1 MSRVTN
7 RLTSRGALAIRAPGM
22 HADGRG
28 LYLRVDQAG
37 GRSWVLIY
45 HLNRRRREMGLGG
58 LDAVGL
64 GRARELAE
72 EAREAVRRGDDPILM
87 RKAAKAP
94 PQGRT
99 FEAVA
104 SDVLDELEKGWKSP
118 KSRPQWEASLT
129 QHAPAIWKADVA
141 EVDTDMVLECL
152 KPIWT
157 TLPETARRVRGR
169 IERVLD
175 AAKVKGLRTGEN
187 PARWGGHLA
196 VLLASTR
203 AMKKH
208 HAAMPY
214 AEVPAFIT
222 KLASRESISALAL
235 RFIILT
241 ACRSGEVRGALWSEI
256 KGDVWIVPASRMK
269 AKAEHR
275 VPLSDAALAVLAE
288 IPVEA
293 RRDLIFPGTTGN
305 ALTDAAVSK
314 VLRIN
319 GQAEATVHGF
329 RSSFRDWGGDCTT
342 HSREVL
348 EQALAHRVGDATERA
363 YRRRDAFEKRRML
376 MDAWADHCLGR
387 SGRVIQM
394 KDRA

>member
-45 HLNRRRREMGLGG
+45 HHQRRRREMGLGG
-58 LDAVGL
+58 LDAVSL
-64 GRARELAE
+64 ARARELAE
-72 EAREAVRRGDDPILM
+72 EAREAVRRGEDPIAQ

-99 FEAVA
+99 FESIA
-104 SDVLDELEKGWKSP
+104 SEVLDELEKGWKVS
-118 KSRPQWEASLT
+118 KSRGQWEASLT

-141 EVDTDMVLECL
+141 VVDTDMVLDCL

-157 TLPETARRVRGR
+157 ALPETARRVRGR
-169 IERVLD
+169 IERILD

-203 AMKKH
+203 SMRKNH
-208 HAAMPY
+208 PAMPY
-214 AEVPAFIT
+214 ADVPAFMT
-222 KLASRESISALAL
+222 KLASRESVSALAL

-241 ACRSGEVRGALWSEI
+241 ACRSGEARRARWSEI
-256 KGDVWIVPASRMK
+256 KGDVWTVPAIRMK
-269 AKAEHR
+269 SKAEHR
-275 VPLSDAALAVLAE
+275 IPLSDAALAVLAS
-288 IPVEA
+288 IPEEA
-293 RRDLIFPGTTGN
+293 RVDLIFPGLTGN
-305 ALTDAAVSK
+305 ALSDAAVSK
-314 VLRIN
+314 VLRLN
-319 GQAEATVHGF
+319 DPSAVTVHGF

-363 YRRRDAFEKRRML
+363 YRRRDAFEKRRLL

-387 SGRVIQM
+387 SGRIIQM